1 MYRMLFQPTAL
12 RQLPIG
18 VLTLESKALQDSEVV
33 DGGLI
38 AQRVCDGIAR
48 LAT

>member
-1 MYRMLFQPTAL
+1 MYRMLFQPTVL

-18 VLTLESKALQDSEVV
+18 VLTVESKALQDNEVV
-33 DGGLI
+33 DGGVM
-38 AQRVCDGIAR
+38 AHRFADGIAR